1 MNTETAI
8 KRFIVEEIMLG
19 NAQTRIETDQSL
31 LTSGILDSLALIRLI
46 NFLEEKFNV
55 VIEDEDIVPDNFE
68 TIEALKIF
76 LEDKVSG

>member
-19 NAQTRIETDQSL
+19 NAQTKIETDQSL

-46 NFLEEKFNV
+46 NFIEEKFNV